1 MELYFSSLR
10 RDTCPRGQITI
21 LVTRIRAAQTDDI
34 GTTNH
39 ASDVTRDVI
48 CIVAGQAS
56 HCSNILI
63 SATSGGGSGLSESIL
78 VFKIGA
84 IATKLQV

>member
-1 MELYFSSLR
+1 MDLYFGSLR
-10 RDTCPRGQITI
+10 RDTCPRRQITI
-21 LVTRIRAAQTDDI
+21 LVTRIRAAQTYDI

-39 ASDVTRDVI
+39 ASDFTRDVI

-63 SATSGGGSGLSESIL
+63 SATSGGGLGLSESIL